1 MQQKEKDFTEAKQ
14 IWLKEKQ
21 EIELEFNVEKAQ
33 LKQQISQT

>member
-1 MQQKEKDFTEAKQ
+1 MQKKEKDFTEAKQ